1 LQLVAQYA
9 LSISAES
16 LIIETGRVFGFAHLN
31 EKIKGR
37 IRDILNKTV
46 REGKLV
52 AIDCVVTVPNKYK
65 ALHS

>member
-16 LIIETGRVFGFAHLN
+16 LIIETGRVFGFAHLS

-46 REGKLV
+46 RERKLV

-65 ALHS
+65 AIHS